1 MAAYAVLE
9 LKFVWAILQGC
20 KIRKDKGKGQQEVY
34 VFNKKQNNALEDL
47 WEALEQLENDND
59 NDNFWDAAVLALR
72 SVFDQVYFPEGYETK
87 KTDFDM
93 PSSTFLA
100 TQCITVDGT
109 YANIHHIPPIM
120 AKLQYSFRLR
130 AACKLMALRLEISV
144 DDDFF
149 M

>member
-1 MAAYAVLE
+1 MEKSSLAAYAVLE

-20 KIRKDKGKGQQEVY
+20 KIHRGQQEVY
-34 VFNKKQNNALEDL
+34 IFNKKQKNALEHL
-47 WEALEQLENDND
+47 WKALQELESDDND
-59 NDNFWDAAVLALR
+59 NVWDSAVLALR

-87 KTDFDM
+87 KTNFDM

-120 AKLQYSFRLR
+120 AKLHYSFCLR

>member
-1 MAAYAVLE
+1 LAAYAVLE

-20 KIRKDKGKGQQEVY
+20 KIRKGKGQQEVY
-34 VFNKKQNNALEDL
+34 VFNKKQKNALEHL
-47 WEALEQLENDND
+47 WEALEELENDND
-59 NDNFWDAAVLALR
+59 NDNVWDAAVLALR

-109 YANIHHIPPIM
+109 YTNIHHIPPIM

-144 DDDFF
+144 DNDFF